1 MKKTTTLFG
10 ILLIIFFVSCKETE
24 KKAQETEEVTQSWKA
39 PAKIL
44 NGAEFNLIK
53 KGDDYFFKINI
64 KKDNE
69 IITENVVK
77 KIVNKKIIYVTK
89 NNNFGEYYVIE
100 KNGNLGFY
108 DKKGKYAE
116 AKKIN

>member
-10 ILLIIFFVSCKETE
+10 ILLIIFFVSCKEIE

-39 PAKIL
+39 PFKVL
-44 NGAEFNLIK
+44 KGAEFNLIK
-53 KGDDYFFKINI
+53 KGDNYFFKINI

-69 IITENVVK
+69 IITENIIK
-77 KIVNKKIIYVTK
+77 KTVNNKTIFIAK
-89 NNNFGEYYVIE
+89 NNNFGEYYAVE

-108 DKKGKYAE
+108 DKEGKYAE
-116 AKKIN
+116 AEKIK